1 MFRKILALTLAA
13 ASLAGTSACNAP
25 DRISISGS
33 TTVLPAVSRAAEQFT
48 VDTGQLITVNAGGS
62 GSGFNQLAE
71 GQTDIGMMS
80 RDMTDGERA
89 QFPNFTF
96 RPIAIGRDAVVPVI
110 SSEIYDAGV
119 TQLSLSDIAKIYKGE
134 SDNWSDFGG
143 PDVAI
148 FVIDKESSSGT
159 RQTFMDI
166 VMGNSKA
173 DAPGADLVIGS
184 NNEEQ
189 TAMTQSDAAIGML
202 SIAWLNDD
210 VKGLS
215 VALSNGEIVTPTLAN
230 VKNGRF
236 PIVRDL
242 NIVVRND
249 ISASA
254 QDFVN
259 YLLSP
264 KGQSFVEQSGYITI
278 K

>member
-1 MFRKILALTLAA
+1 MFREFTSATLTLFTL
-13 ASLAGTSACNAP
+13 ASFSACSAP
-25 DRISISGS
+25 ERVSVSGS

-48 VDTGQLITVNAGGS
+48 KDTGQLVTVNAGGS
-62 GSGFNQLAE
+62 GSGFNQLAQ

-80 RDMTDGERA
+80 RDITSSELT
-89 QFPNFTF
+89 QFSDFTF
-96 RPIAIGRDAVVPVI
+96 TPIAIGRDAVVPVV
-110 SSEIYDAGV
+110 SSEIFDAGV
-119 TQLSLSDIAKIYKGE
+119 TDLSLIDIAKIYKGE
-134 SDNWSDFGG
+134 IDNWSNFGG
-143 PDVAI
+143 PDKAI

-166 VMGNSKA
+166 ILGDSHA

-215 VALSNGEIVTPTLAN
+215 ITFENRETVAPTLSNVQ
-230 VKNGRF
+230 NGSF

-242 NIVVRND
+242 NIVIRND
-249 ISASA
+249 ISAPA
-254 QDFVN
+254 QSFVD
-259 YLLSP
+259 YILSP
-264 KGQSFVEQSGYITI
+264 EGQNFVEQSGYIKI